1 MEAGAASPTRGR
13 PRRTRVAAA
22 AGRALGDG
30 LEARDAR
37 RSAAFGGGGRPSPG
51 SRPPREARAPLEFRG
66 NGKAST
72 KDERLFSLR
81 GVWKRRGRADSA
93 LRSRLA
99 TMIPEDA
106 DRERAAS
113 SRGNAAE
120 RGRAARP
127 FPSRGIPVRTGRRDA
142 SFAVGDV
149 PSQDGEMW
157 PQGVA
162 PRARACCAKFTPPR
176 RRLWQQEPSGEPVDG
191 RKEDPAA

>member
-30 LEARDAR
+30 LEAGDAR

-51 SRPPREARAPLEFRG
+51 SRPPREARAPLESSG
-66 NGKAST
+66 EMGKRRT
-72 KDERLFSLR
+72 EDERLFSLR

-142 SFAVGDV
+142 SSAVGDA
-149 PSQDGEMW
+149 PSQDGEM
-157 PQGVA
+157 A
-162 PRARACCAKFTPPR
+162 PGGGSARTRLPPPA
-176 RRLWQQEPSGEPVDG
+176 RLWQEPSGELVDG